1 VFSKLRLLLDESI
14 TDPLAKNIQK
24 LSPSAV
30 YVRNSKVMKGKE
42 DTVIAAFA
50 NKNRRVI
57 VAVDSDYNGLH
68 VQEGLIKLFAGRD
81 NEDCLFAIFR
91 TFWQSGLRQKSLK
104 RRAYLTN
111 DGVRITNGEVFTHEW
126 HPKPCPHH
134 GGR

>member
-1 VFSKLRLLLDESI
+1 VFSKLRLLLDEPI

-30 YVRNSKVMKGKE
+30 YVRSSKLMKGKE

-68 VQEGLIKLFAGRD
+68 VQEGLIKLIAGRD
-81 NEDCLFAIFR
+81 NEDRLFAIFR
-91 TFWQSGLRQKSLK
+91 TFWQSGLRQKSHK